1 MRPGGPGAVYCGW
14 LAPWSCFI
22 LKESP
27 LPTRISLICD
37 KLMEAGWLAAV
48 VFTPLY
54 FNVYSSRVFE
64 PDKISFL
71 RNIVIMMTL
80 AWIIKVAEAAWVQR
94 QGAATPSRR
103 GAVAEAIAPSTGLL
117 GRLPAPLRVP
127 MVLPI
132 LIYAAVY
139 VLTSTPLVSIVPL
152 TSLFGSYQRLQGLLS
167 QSAYILLALIII
179 ANMRSRAQFERIITF
194 CIATSIPVALYGIL
208 QFSGHDPLPWAGDVQ
223 TRVASSM
230 GNAIFVAAWLIMVVP
245 LTLSRFLQALNSLR
259 HPEDELERPAD
270 QESILPLAV
279 IGSAAMFVLLLFQY
293 VGMMTGDSPDGKITA
308 GDIFAWV
315 FALLVLGLFV
325 LLAWRVSGTTWRMP
339 VPRGDD
345 VPSMTPVLLGVAAPV
360 LQIVIFWAALNWVGT
375 SRVNDFSQWIVLP
388 AAIFIFYA
396 LSFLFATEGRAS
408 HMALLI
414 QVVALPMLMA
424 LQGLVIFLTQSRG
437 PQIGLLAGLLVFL
450 AGMIYV
456 VRGAWRRYAGSLSRS
471 RGALIGAGSLAGLM
485 VIAVLL
491 AVVGAEVNILLA
503 MLLGMVVYAMLV
515 FGMILWANRERSR
528 ELAEAEV
535 GFTGGAVALLLVGVL
550 LIGAVLV
557 VFNLPESPL
566 AAYRSLPYVGRLGT
580 LLQADEGTG
589 KVRTLIWSG
598 AEKMILDSPLRTLLG
613 WGPEGMYVGYNRF
626 YPPDLAHWELR
637 NATPDRSHDFYIDQL
652 VTMGVVGLAA
662 YLLLAVAFFAYAIM
676 LLRRSRT
683 LMEQLITLGLLAMV
697 TAHLVEGLTGI
708 QIAAT
713 YTYFYMGLALL
724 SVWGFYLTGYLRP
737 QVRAANG
744 VPAANEAN
752 LFDEALGE
760 NGPLDGDGNG
770 SEPVLASTPLAASTP
785 VSKAAPRTNGH
796 STTPPPGTA
805 RPPGSGAKGGKKGF
819 TVVTPT
825 PAPTGAR
832 RAAPPSTAAATAPPV
847 PGARRPIP
855 AGAAT
860 RATRPSS
867 RTVARSGLVATRS
880 LASPALLVG
889 YAVLTLIALWGIVGI
904 NVGNVKAD
912 MFYKQGLAY
921 DNSGQWPGSIGP
933 YTRAISLAPNEDFY
947 YLFLGRAYMEWAK
960 NRSQFDSVLA
970 PGQNLPATDLLKLSE
985 QALLR
990 AKALNPMNTDH
1001 YANLGRLYSWW
1012 GSSDG
1017 GGDASKLPLSVQAY
1031 ETAHR
1036 YSPGNAQLWNE
1047 LGLAY
1052 YKAGRYQDAVDA
1064 LHGSIAMDDRFAL
1077 SYFVL
1082 GEIQRSESISRAAQD
1097 PAAGARLAA
1106 EAADAYAK
1114 AVLLDPSQIY
1124 DKDFQSRVD
1133 WLSNTQTITPVIVAY
1148 QQVLS
1153 TTPDSTIASTAL
1165 GYIYSSRNNLT
1176 GAIAQYE
1183 QAVSRQCGD
1192 FYSLQN
1198 LATVYNEVGRK
1209 ADALAAYRK
1218 ALAVATC
1225 NTGDP
1230 YAAQCPALKTSCTPL
1245 LTSNPDMSDEL
1256 NRVQL
1261 AISTLQ
1267 KELNP

>member
-1 MRPGGPGAVYCGW
+1 
-14 LAPWSCFI
+14 
-22 LKESP
+22 
-27 LPTRISLICD
+27 
-37 KLMEAGWLAAV
+37 
-48 VFTPLY
+48 
-54 FNVYSSRVFE
+54 
-64 PDKISFL
+64 
-71 RNIVIMMTL
+71 
-80 AWIIKVAEAAWVQR
+80 
-94 QGAATPSRR
+94 
-103 GAVAEAIAPSTGLL
+103 
-117 GRLPAPLRVP
+117 
-127 MVLPI
+127 
-132 LIYAAVY
+132 
-139 VLTSTPLVSIVPL
+139 
-152 TSLFGSYQRLQGLLS
+152 
-167 QSAYILLALIII
+167 
-179 ANMRSRAQFERIITF
+179 
-194 CIATSIPVALYGIL
+194 
-208 QFSGHDPLPWAGDVQ
+208 
-223 TRVASSM
+223 
-230 GNAIFVAAWLIMVVP
+230 
-245 LTLSRFLQALNSLR
+245 
-259 HPEDELERPAD
+259 
-270 QESILPLAV
+270 
-279 IGSAAMFVLLLFQY
+279 
-293 VGMMTGDSPDGKITA
+293 
-308 GDIFAWV
+308 
-315 FALLVLGLFV
+315 
-325 LLAWRVSGTTWRMP
+325 
-339 VPRGDD
+339 
-345 VPSMTPVLLGVAAPV
+345 
-360 LQIVIFWAALNWVGT
+360 
-375 SRVNDFSQWIVLP
+375 
-388 AAIFIFYA
+388 
-396 LSFLFATEGRAS
+396 
-408 HMALLI
+408 
-414 QVVALPMLMA
+414 MLMA
-424 LQGLVIFLTQSRG
+424 LQGIVIFLTQSRG

-450 AGMIYV
+450 AGMVYV
-456 VRGAWRRYAGSLSRS
+456 VLRAWRRYAGSQARS
-471 RGALIGAGSLAGLM
+471 RGALIGAASLAGLM

-528 ELAEAEV
+528 ELAGAEV

-598 AEKMILDSPLRTLLG
+598 AEKMILDSPFRTLLG
-613 WGPEGMYVGYNRF
+613 YGPEGMYVGYNRF

-652 VTMGVVGLAA
+652 VTMGIVGLAA
-662 YLLLAVAFFAYAIM
+662 YLLLAVAFFAYGLV

-683 LMEQLITLGLLAMV
+683 LTEHLIALGLLAMV

-724 SVWGFYLTGYLRP
+724 SVWGFYLTGYLRAP
-737 QVRAANG
+737 GPAVATVAAGNG
-744 VPAANEAN
+744 AGGYDDAAI
-752 LFDEALGE
+752 LE
-760 NGPLDGDGNG
+760 NGPLDSDGNG
-770 SEPVLASTPLAASTP
+770 TEPILASTALAATVP
-785 VSKAAPRTNGH
+785 GGKAAPRTNGH
-796 STTPPPGTA
+796 STTPPPATA

-860 RATRPSS
+860 RAPRAGS
-867 RTVARSGLVATRS
+867 RVVARTATVAARG
-880 LASPALLVG
+880 LASPLLLVG

-933 YTRAISLAPNEDFY
+933 YARAISLAPNEDFY

-960 NRSQFDSVLA
+960 NRSQFDAVLGA
-970 PGQNLPATDLLKLSE
+970 GQNPPAQTLLQLSE

-1017 GGDASKLPLSVQAY
+1017 GGDSTKISLAVQAY

-1064 LHGSIAMDDRFAL
+1064 LHGSIAMDDRYAL

-1082 GEIQRSESISRAAQD
+1082 GEIQRRDSVPRAAQD
-1097 PAAGARLAA
+1097 PAASARLAA
-1106 EAADAYAK
+1106 DAADAYAK

-1124 DKDFQSRVD
+1124 DKDFQARVD

-1176 GAIAQYE
+1176 GAIAEYE

-1225 NTGDP
+1225 NTSDP
-1230 YAAQCPALKTSCTPL
+1230 YASQCAALKTSCTPL
-1245 LTSNPDMSDEL
+1245 LTSNPNMSDAL
-1256 NRVQL
+1256 NGVQL
-1261 AISTLQ
+1261 AISTLE